1 MDHVIDL
8 DIVIYICTLI
18 ASISG
23 AAIIIG
29 KVINK
34 SVSSAA
40 KEIIDERL
48 KKSDEEHKKSIDDME
63 DRMNKKISALQD
75 SVDTQIS
82 EIRKQLDDLT
92 RSQNDVN
99 SKMKSALLAST
110 RDRIN
115 QAHDYYMRKDFIGTH
130 SLYIIEQLYESYKE
144 LGGNSFIKDQMK
156 DIHSLEVRSAE
167 MNIKD

>member
-29 KVINK
+29 KVIKK

-48 KKSDEEHKKSIDDME
+48 KKSDEEYKKSIDDME
-63 DRMNKKISALQD
+63 YRMNKKISALQD

>member
-23 AAIIIG
+23 ASIIIG
-29 KVINK
+29 KAIKK
-34 SVSSAA
+34 SVSSTA

-48 KKSDEEHKKSIDDME
+48 KKSDEEHKKSIDEME
-63 DRMNKKISALQD
+63 DRVNKKISDLQN
-75 SVDTQIS
+75 SVDKQIS
-82 EIRKQLDDLT
+82 EIRTKLDQLT
-92 RSQNDVN
+92 KSQNDVN
-99 SKMKSALLAST
+99 NKMKSALLASI

-115 QAHDYYMRKDFIGTH
+115 QAHDYYMRKNFIGNH

-144 LGGNSFIKDQMK
+144 LGGNSFISDQMK
-156 DIHSLEVRSAE
+156 DIHSLKARSAE
-167 MNIKD
+167 MNIKE

>member
-23 AAIIIG
+23 AALIIG
-29 KVINK
+29 KVIKK

-48 KKSDEEHKKSIDDME
+48 KKSDEENRKSIDEME
-63 DRMNKKISALQD
+63 YRMNTKISALQD
-75 SVDTQIS
+75 SVGNQIS
-82 EIRKQLDDLT
+82 EIREQLDYLT

-144 LGGNSFIKDQMK
+144 LGGNSFINDQMK

>member
-23 AAIIIG
+23 AALIIG
-29 KVINK
+29 KVIKK

-48 KKSDEEHKKSIDDME
+48 KKSDEEHRKSIDEME
-63 DRMNKKISALQD
+63 YRMNTKISALQD

>member
-29 KVINK
+29 KVIKK

>member
-8 DIVIYICTLI
+8 DIIIYVCTLI

-29 KVINK
+29 KVIKK

-63 DRMNKKISALQD
+63 DRMNKKISALQN

-99 SKMKSALLAST
+99 NKMKSALLAST

-144 LGGNSFIKDQMK
+144 LGGNSFISDQMK
-156 DIHSLEVRSAE
+156 DIHGLEVRSAE

>member
-23 AAIIIG
+23 ASIVIG
-29 KVINK
+29 KAIKK

-40 KEIIDERL
+40 KEIIDESL
-48 KKSDEEHKKSIDDME
+48 KKSDEEHKKSIYEME
-63 DRMNKKISALQD
+63 DRMNKKISALQN
-75 SVDTQIS
+75 SVDTKIS
-82 EIRKQLDDLT
+82 EIRTQLDKLT
-92 RSQNDVN
+92 KSQNDVN
-99 SKMKSALLAST
+99 NKMKSALLAIT

-115 QAHDYYMRKDFIGTH
+115 QAHDYYMRKDFIGAH

-144 LGGNSFIKDQMK
+144 LGGNSFISDQMK
-156 DIHSLEVRSAE
+156 DIHGLEVRSAE

>member
-1 MDHVIDL
+1 MNHVIDL

-23 AAIIIG
+23 ASIIIG
-29 KVINK
+29 KVIKK

-40 KEIIDERL
+40 KEVIDERL
-48 KKSDEEHKKSIDDME
+48 KKSDEEHKKSIDEME
-63 DRMNKKISALQD
+63 DRMNNTISSLQN
-75 SVDTQIS
+75 SVDKQIS
-82 EIRKQLDDLT
+82 EIREQLDQLSK
-92 RSQNDVN
+92 SQNDVN
-99 SKMKSALLAST
+99 KKMKSALLAST

-115 QAHDYYMRKDFIGTH
+115 QAHDYYMRKDFIGAH

-144 LGGNSFIKDQMK
+144 LGGNSFISDQMK

-167 MNIKD
+167 MIIKE

>member
-23 AAIIIG
+23 AALIIG
-29 KVINK
+29 KVIKK

-48 KKSDEEHKKSIDDME
+48 KKSDEEHKKSIDEME
-63 DRMNKKISALQD
+63 YRMNTKISALQD
-75 SVDTQIS
+75 SVDTKIS

>member
-23 AAIIIG
+23 ASIVIG
-29 KVINK
+29 KAIKK

-48 KKSDEEHKKSIDDME
+48 KKSDEEHKKSIDEME
-63 DRMNKKISALQD
+63 DRMNKKINALQN

-82 EIRKQLDDLT
+82 EIRTQLDKLT
-92 RSQNDVN
+92 KSQNDVN
-99 SKMKSALLAST
+99 NKMKSALLAST

-115 QAHDYYMRKDFIGTH
+115 QAHDYYMQKDFIGAH

-144 LGGNSFIKDQMK
+144 LGGNSFISDQMK
-156 DIHSLEVRSAE
+156 DIHGLEVRSAE

>member
-29 KVINK
+29 KVIKK

-144 LGGNSFIKDQMK
+144 LGGNSFIQDQMK

>member
-8 DIVIYICTLI
+8 DIVIYVCTLI

-23 AAIIIG
+23 AALIIG
-29 KVINK
+29 KVIKK

-48 KKSDEEHKKSIDDME
+48 KKSDEEHKKSIDEME
-63 DRMNKKISALQD
+63 DRMNTKISALQD

>member
-23 AAIIIG
+23 ASIVIG
-29 KVINK
+29 KSIKK

-48 KKSDEEHKKSIDDME
+48 KKSDEEHKKSIDEME
-63 DRMNKKISALQD
+63 DRMNKKINALQN

-82 EIRKQLDDLT
+82 EIRTQLDKLT
-92 RSQNDVN
+92 KSQNDVN
-99 SKMKSALLAST
+99 NKMKSALLAST

-115 QAHDYYMRKDFIGTH
+115 QAHDYYMRKDFIGAH

-144 LGGNSFIKDQMK
+144 LGGNSFISDQMK
-156 DIHSLEVRSAE
+156 DIHGLEVRSAE

>member
-1 MDHVIDL
+1 MDHFIDL

-29 KVINK
+29 KVIKK

-63 DRMNKKISALQD
+63 DRMNKKISALQN

>member
-23 AAIIIG
+23 AALIIG
-29 KVINK
+29 KVIKK

-48 KKSDEEHKKSIDDME
+48 KKSDEEHKKSIDEME
-63 DRMNKKISALQD
+63 DRMNTKISALQD
-75 SVDTQIS
+75 SVYTQIS
-82 EIRKQLDDLT
+82 EIRKQLDDIT

>member
-29 KVINK
+29 KVIKK

-82 EIRKQLDDLT
+82 EIRKQLDGLT

>member
-8 DIVIYICTLI
+8 DIVIYVCTLI

-23 AAIIIG
+23 AALIIG
-29 KVINK
+29 KVIKK

>member
-8 DIVIYICTLI
+8 DIVIYVCTLI

-23 AAIIIG
+23 AAIVIG
-29 KVINK
+29 KVIKK

-63 DRMNKKISALQD
+63 DRMNKKISALQN

-99 SKMKSALLAST
+99 NKMKSALLAST

-144 LGGNSFIKDQMK
+144 LGGNSFISDQMK
-156 DIHSLEVRSAE
+156 DIHGLEVRSAE

>member
-23 AAIIIG
+23 SAIIIG
-29 KVINK
+29 KVIKK

-92 RSQNDVN
+92 MSQNDVN

>member
-8 DIVIYICTLI
+8 DIVIYVCTLI

-23 AAIIIG
+23 AAIVIG
-29 KVINK
+29 KVIKK

-48 KKSDEEHKKSIDDME
+48 KKSDEEHKKSIHDME
-63 DRMNKKISALQD
+63 DRMNKKISALQN

-99 SKMKSALLAST
+99 TKMKSALLAST

-144 LGGNSFIKDQMK
+144 LGGNSFISDQMK
-156 DIHSLEVRSAE
+156 DIHGLEVRSAE

>member
-23 AAIIIG
+23 ASIVIG
-29 KVINK
+29 KAIKK

-48 KKSDEEHKKSIDDME
+48 KNSDEEYKKSIDGME
-63 DRMNKKISALQD
+63 DRMNKKINALQN
-75 SVDTQIS
+75 SFDTQIS
-82 EIRKQLDDLT
+82 EIHTQLDKLT
-92 RSQNDVN
+92 KSQNDVN
-99 SKMKSALLAST
+99 NKMKSALLAST

-115 QAHDYYMRKDFIGTH
+115 QAHDYYMRKDFIGAH

-144 LGGNSFIKDQMK
+144 LGGNSFISDQMK
-156 DIHSLEVRSAE
+156 DIHGLEVRSAE

>member
-23 AAIIIG
+23 ASIVIG
-29 KVINK
+29 KAIKK

-48 KKSDEEHKKSIDDME
+48 KKSDEEHKKSIDEME
-63 DRMNKKISALQD
+63 DRMNKKINDLQN

-82 EIRKQLDDLT
+82 EIRTQLDQLT
-92 RSQNDVN
+92 KSQDDVN

-115 QAHDYYMRKDFIGTH
+115 QAHDYYMRKGFIGTH

-144 LGGNSFIKDQMK
+144 LGGNNFISDQMK
-156 DIHSLEVRSAE
+156 DIHGLEVRSAE

>member
-29 KVINK
+29 KVIKK

-130 SLYIIEQLYESYKE
+130 SLYIIEQLYKSYKE

>member
-23 AAIIIG
+23 ASIVIG
-29 KVINK
+29 KAIKK

-40 KEIIDERL
+40 KEIIDESL
-48 KKSDEEHKKSIDDME
+48 KKSYEEHKKSIDEME
-63 DRMNKKISALQD
+63 DRMNKKINAFQN

-82 EIRKQLDDLT
+82 EIRTQLDKLT
-92 RSQNDVN
+92 KSQNDVN
-99 SKMKSALLAST
+99 NKMKSALLASA

-115 QAHDYYMRKDFIGTH
+115 QAHDYYMRKDFIGAH

-144 LGGNSFIKDQMK
+144 LGGNSFISDQMK
-156 DIHSLEVRSAE
+156 DIHGLEVRSAE
-167 MNIKD
+167 MNIKN

>member
-1 MDHVIDL
+1 MDYVIDL

-23 AAIIIG
+23 AALIIG
-29 KVINK
+29 KVIKK

-48 KKSDEEHKKSIDDME
+48 KKSDEEHKKSIDEME
-63 DRMNKKISALQD
+63 DRMNTKISALQD

>member
-23 AAIIIG
+23 ASIVIG
-29 KVINK
+29 KAIKK
-34 SVSSAA
+34 SVSSAS

-48 KKSDEEHKKSIDDME
+48 KKSDEEHRKSIDEME
-63 DRMNKKISALQD
+63 DRMNKKINALQN
-75 SVDTQIS
+75 SIDTQIYQIS
-82 EIRKQLDDLT
+82 TQLDKLT
-92 RSQNDVN
+92 KSQNDVN
-99 SKMKSALLAST
+99 NKMKSALLAST

-115 QAHDYYMRKDFIGTH
+115 QAHDYYMRKDFIGAH

-144 LGGNSFIKDQMK
+144 LGGNSFISDQMK
-156 DIHSLEVRSAE
+156 DIHGLEVRSAE

>member
-1 MDHVIDL
+1 MDHFIDL

-29 KVINK
+29 KVIKK

-92 RSQNDVN
+92 KSQNDVN

>member
-1 MDHVIDL
+1 MNHVIDL

-23 AAIIIG
+23 ASIIIG
-29 KVINK
+29 KAIKK

-40 KEIIDERL
+40 KEVIDDRL
-48 KKSDEEHKKSIDDME
+48 KKSDEEHKKSIDEME
-63 DRMNKKISALQD
+63 DRMNKKISSLQN
-75 SVDTQIS
+75 SVDKQIS
-82 EIRKQLDDLT
+82 EIREQLDQLSK
-92 RSQNDVN
+92 SQKDVN
-99 SKMKSALLAST
+99 KKMKSALLAST

-115 QAHDYYMRKDFIGTH
+115 QAHDYYMRKDFIGAH

-144 LGGNSFIKDQMK
+144 LGGNSFISDQMN

-167 MNIKD
+167 MIIKE

>member
-8 DIVIYICTLI
+8 DVVIYVCTLI

-23 AAIIIG
+23 AAIVIG
-29 KVINK
+29 KVIKK

-48 KKSDEEHKKSIDDME
+48 KKSDEEHKKSINDME
-63 DRMNKKISALQD
+63 DRMNKKISALQN

-99 SKMKSALLAST
+99 TKMKSALLAST

-144 LGGNSFIKDQMK
+144 LGGNSFISDQMK
-156 DIHSLEVRSAE
+156 DIHGLEVRSAE

>member
-23 AAIIIG
+23 AALIIG
-29 KVINK
+29 KVMKK

-48 KKSDEEHKKSIDDME
+48 KKSDEEHKKSIDEME
-63 DRMNKKISALQD
+63 CRMNKKISGLQD
-75 SVDTQIS
+75 SVDTKIS
-82 EIRKQLDDLT
+82 EIRKQLDDIT

-99 SKMKSALLAST
+99 SKMKSALLAGT

>member
-23 AAIIIG
+23 AALIIG
-29 KVINK
+29 KVIKK

-48 KKSDEEHKKSIDDME
+48 KKSDEKHKKSIDEME
-63 DRMNKKISALQD
+63 DRMNTKISALQD

-82 EIRKQLDDLT
+82 EIRKQLDYLT

>member
-23 AAIIIG
+23 ASIVIG
-29 KVINK
+29 KAIKK

-48 KKSDEEHKKSIDDME
+48 KKSDEEHKKSIDEME
-63 DRMNKKISALQD
+63 DRVNKKISDLQN
-75 SVDTQIS
+75 SVDKQIS
-82 EIRKQLDDLT
+82 EIRTQLDQLT
-92 RSQNDVN
+92 KSQNDVN
-99 SKMKSALLAST
+99 NKMKSALLAST

-144 LGGNSFIKDQMK
+144 LGGNSFISDQMK
-156 DIHSLEVRSAE
+156 DIHGLEVRSAE
-167 MNIKD
+167 MNIKE

>member
-8 DIVIYICTLI
+8 DIVIYVCTLI

-23 AAIIIG
+23 AAIVIG
-29 KVINK
+29 KVIKK

-63 DRMNKKISALQD
+63 DRMNKKISALQN
-75 SVDTQIS
+75 SVNTQIS

-99 SKMKSALLAST
+99 TKMKSALLAST

-144 LGGNSFIKDQMK
+144 LGGNSFISDQMK
-156 DIHSLEVRSAE
+156 DIHGLEVRSAE

>member
-1 MDHVIDL
+1 MDYVIDL

-23 AAIIIG
+23 AALIIG
-29 KVINK
+29 KVIKK

-48 KKSDEEHKKSIDDME
+48 KKSDEEHKKSIDEME
-63 DRMNKKISALQD
+63 DRMNTKISALQD
-75 SVDTQIS
+75 SVYTQIS

>member
-1 MDHVIDL
+1 MYHVIDL
-8 DIVIYICTLI
+8 DIVIYVCTLI

-23 AAIIIG
+23 AAIVIG
-29 KVINK
+29 KVIKK
-34 SVSSAA
+34 SVSSTA

-63 DRMNKKISALQD
+63 ARMNKKISALQN

-82 EIRKQLDDLT
+82 EIRKQLDDIT

-99 SKMKSALLAST
+99 TKMKSALLAST

-144 LGGNSFIKDQMK
+144 LGGNSFISDQMK
-156 DIHSLEVRSAE
+156 DIHDLEVRSAE